1 MLQLKTD
8 NTIRNRFLFV
18 FLFMTILGGLTGR
31 AGNISIDLPID
42 STNDVKIVNGS
53 VSAVHADHDI
63 SIHFQTANSS
73 VTTVHLEHDPAA
85 CSQTAHRY
93 QELTFRAQPSRRQQ
107 HLSFRP
113 LAYRPHFDLNKPSNF
128 FIHLPH
134 SLMEDIPEDITE
146 DQVAFIFRA
155 HEPRHKRRFYIS
167 VTSQQYS
174 FTTRLQQLQLLLDQY
189 IPEDE
194 DKTGIYQWHDA
205 FLPAYYKFLF
215 RYTLF

>member
-1 MLQLKTD
+1 MFQLKTG
-8 NTIRNRFLFV
+8 NNIRNRILFV
-18 FLFMTILGGLTGR
+18 FLFMTILHGVVGYANGRGGE
-31 AGNISIDLPID
+31 LPSD
-42 STNDVKIVNGS
+42 SHTTCPGEEL
-53 VSAVHADHDI
+53 
-63 SIHFQTANSS
+63 SS
-73 VTTVHLEHDPAA
+73 

-93 QELTFRAQPSRRQQ
+93 QELALYTRKSSHHQN
-107 HLSFRP
+107 LSFRSQT
-113 LAYRPHFDLNKPSNF
+113 AHRHHFDLKPSHY

-134 SLMEDIPEDITE
+134 TLMEDIPEDLTE

-167 VTSQQYS
+167 VTNQQYS
-174 FTTRLQQLQLLLDQY
+174 FTTRLQQLQLLLAQY

>member
-31 AGNISIDLPID
+31 ASHLPID
-42 STNDVKIVNGS
+42 VTGVNKANARHTGS
-53 VSAVHADHDI
+53 VG
-63 SIHFQTANSS
+63 NNNLL
-73 VTTVHLEHDPAA
+73 TVHPDHDPAS

-128 FIHLPH
+128 FVHLPH

-167 VTSQQYS
+167 VNNQQYS

-194 DKTGIYQWHDA
+194 DKTGIYRWHDA